1 MRLVIYVLYVIL
13 MLLAAIW
20 IVLIFDINE
29 ATHQLIRL
37 IDYFEEFFTVQ

>member
-1 MRLVIYVLYVIL
+1 MYVLYVIL

-37 IDYFEEFFTVQ
+37 INYFEEFFTVQ